1 MNKKKY
7 FMMFAALVATMVG
20 FTACSSEDDLA
31 GAEQEGHGVVKADF
45 TISFPKQMSGTTRQT
60 TEIVQGQ
67 TSPVFR
73 GITGIELMPFKAAKD
88 GINGS
93 ISIPSSINLSA
104 GTVAGRNGA
113 SSTTTANTIDAT
125 GVLYTNSNS
134 HLYTDIEIA
143 IGTRAFMFYGK
154 AINASAAEGSNI
166 NATNGSLVKSVA
178 PSGTTL
184 DAISFSLTDITTA
197 TVDAQATAIAGYL
210 TNIAKANSGTET
222 MLTYFPNFTNLKAGS
237 YASMKAVVQ
246 AVYTSLYKNTDA
258 LSTAIKNVILAGYT
272 PSGASAKTITVAEK
286 SGTTTGE
293 LKFTSTYTYPRNIY
307 LPDGA
312 AQINWNTS
320 TNAFDVVITNNVG
333 LNISAINDY
342 TYPAALY
349 YYGLS
354 NIWAVPA
361 PMSGYYNDDKSW
373 ADIVK
378 DYTDRTDESE
388 MVQSTTRSIAIRDE
402 VQYAVG
408 RLDVTVTSK
417 NGQTELE
424 DNSGSTTKIAL
435 GTNGENFPIKG
446 ILVGNQKAVKY
457 NFETNTTATPKTIY
471 DSQMP
476 SGATLYPGSTPNL
489 TATTH
494 TLVLQTVDA
503 TEDEDV
509 NANVPVAIEFE
520 NAGNQIIVGK
530 DNELIYPGTR
540 FYLLGT
546 LKPNKNDTQKYST
559 DTNAAVIKKAFVQDF
574 ITTAN
579 FTVESFKNAYHTLPD
594 LRTPSLE
601 IGLSVDLTWKTGIT
615 QGITIE

>member
-1 MNKKKY
+1 MNKMKKY
-7 FMMFAALVATMVG
+7 LMMFAALVATTVG

-31 GAEQEGHGVVKADF
+31 SAEQEQERGVVKADF
-45 TISFPKQMSGTTRQT
+45 TISFPKQMSGVTRQST
-60 TEIVQGQ
+60 AIVQGQ
-67 TSPVFR
+67 DDPEFR
-73 GITGIELMPFKAAKD
+73 GITGIELMPFSAAKSD
-88 GINGS
+88 
-93 ISIPSSINLSA
+93 ISTSSTIPSSINLTA
-104 GTVAGRNGA
+104 GTVGRNGA
-113 SSTTTANTIDAT
+113 SSSTMPNTIDANYA
-125 GVLYTNSNS
+125 LYSKSNS

-154 AINASAAEGSNI
+154 AIDAPAAEGSNL

-178 PSGTTL
+178 TSGTTL

-197 TVDAQATAIAGYL
+197 TVDAQATAIAAYL
-210 TNIAKANSGTET
+210 TNIAKASSGSET

-258 LSTAIKNVILAGYT
+258 LSTAIKNVILAGYM

-293 LKFTSTYTYPRNIY
+293 LEFTSAYTYPRNLF

-320 TNAFDVVITNNVG
+320 SNAFDVVITSNVG

-354 NIWAVPA
+354 DIWAVPA
-361 PMSGYYNDDKSW
+361 SMSGLYDDNKNW
-373 ADIVK
+373 AGILK
-378 DYTDRTDESE
+378 EYTDRDDESAT
-388 MVQSTTRSIAIRDE
+388 VQSTTRSIAIRDE

-408 RLDVTVTSK
+408 RLDVTVKSK
-417 NGQTELE
+417 NGVTELA

-435 GTNGENFPIKG
+435 GTNGANFPIKG

-457 NFETNTTATPKTIY
+457 NFETNASAAPKTIY

-476 SGATLYPGSTPNL
+476 SGATLYPGTSPTVK
-489 TATTH
+489 TH

-503 TEDEDV
+503 TSNDDS
-509 NANVPVAIEFE
+509 NANVPIAIEFE

-546 LKPNKNDTQKYST
+546 LKPNLNTSQKYST
-559 DTNAAVIKKAFVQDF
+559 ETSAAVIKKAFVQDY

-579 FTVESFKNAYHTLPD
+579 FTVDSFKNAYHTLPD

-601 IGLSVDLTWKTGIT
+601 IGMSVDLTWKTGIT
-615 QGITIE
+615 QDITIE

>member
-1 MNKKKY
+1 MNKMKKY
-7 FMMFAALVATMVG
+7 LLMLAALFVAAIS

-31 GAEQEGHGVVKADF
+31 NAEEEQERGVVKADF
-45 TISFPKQMSGTTRQT
+45 TISFPKQMGGITRQS
-60 TEIVQGQ
+60 EIIVQGQ
-67 TSPVFR
+67 STPVFR
-73 GITGIELMPFKAAKD
+73 GINGITLMPFSSAKSA
-88 GINGS
+88 ITPS
-93 ISIPSSINLSA
+93 STIPTSINLYA
-104 GTVAGRNGA
+104 GTVGKQGA
-113 SSTTTANTIDAT
+113 SSATANTIDAQYA
-125 GVLYTNSNS
+125 LYTNSNS

-143 IGTRAFMFYGK
+143 IGTRSFMFYGK
-154 AINASAAEGSNI
+154 AIDAAATSESTSNVI
-166 NATNGSLVKSVA
+166 NGSLEKSVA

-197 TVDAQATAIAGYL
+197 TVNAQATAIAAYL
-210 TNIAKANSGTET
+210 TNIAKAASGDET

-237 YASMKAVVQ
+237 YTSMKAVVQ
-246 AVYTSLYKNTDA
+246 AVYTSLYNNTDA
-258 LSTAIKNVILAGYT
+258 LSTAIKTAILDGY
-272 PSGASAKTITVAEK
+272 PSGSVTKTIAVAEK

-293 LKFTSTYTYPRNIY
+293 LVFTSDYTYPRNLF

-320 TNAFDVVITNNVG
+320 TKAFEVVITSNVG
-333 LNISAINDY
+333 LNISAIDDY

-354 NIWAVPA
+354 DIWAVPA
-361 PMSGYYNDDKSW
+361 SMSGLYDNDKSW

-378 DYTDRTDESE
+378 AYTDRTDESE

-408 RLDVTVTSK
+408 RLDVTVQSK
-417 NGQTELE
+417 SGQLELV
-424 DNSGSTTKIAL
+424 DNKGANIAL
-435 GTNGENFPIKG
+435 GTGGANFPITG

-457 NFETNTTATPKTIY
+457 NFETNTSAAPKTIY

-476 SGATLYPGSTPNL
+476 SGATLFPGTPSVK
-489 TATTH
+489 TH

-503 TEDEDV
+503 TSNDDT
-509 NANVPVAIEFE
+509 NANVPIAIEFE

-530 DNELIYPGTR
+530 GNELIYPGTR

-546 LKPNKNDTQKYST
+546 LKPNKNTTQKYST
-559 DTNAAVIKKAFVQDF
+559 ATDAAVIKKAFVQDYV
-574 ITTAN
+574 TTAN
-579 FTVESFKNAYHTLPD
+579 FTVASFKNAYHTLPD

-601 IGLSVDLTWKTGIT
+601 IGLSVDLTWKSGIT
-615 QGITIE
+615 QEITVE

>member
-1 MNKKKY
+1 MNKMKKN
-7 FMMFAALVATMVG
+7 FLMFVALVATTVG

-31 GAEQEGHGVVKADF
+31 NAEQEGSGVVKTDF

-67 TSPVFR
+67 ATPVFR
-73 GITGIELMPFKAAKD
+73 GITGIELMPFTAAKSA
-88 GINGS
+88 ITTS
-93 ISIPSSINLSA
+93 STIPSSINLYA
-104 GTVAGRNGA
+104 GSVGKKGA
-113 SSTTTANTIDAT
+113 SSATANTIDAEYA
-125 GVLYTNSNS
+125 LYDNSNS

-154 AINASAAEGSNI
+154 AIDAAATSVSPSNVI
-166 NATNGSLVKSVA
+166 NGSLVKSVA

-184 DAISFSLTDITTA
+184 DAISFSLTNITTA
-197 TVDAQATAIAGYL
+197 TVDAQATAIAAYL
-210 TNIAKANSGTET
+210 TNIAKATAGGET

-237 YASMKAVVQ
+237 YTNMKAVVQ
-246 AVYTSLYKNTDA
+246 AVYTSVYNNTDA
-258 LSTAIKNVILAGYT
+258 LSTAIKTAILAGYT
-272 PSGASAKTITVAEK
+272 PSGTSAKTITVAEN
-286 SGTTTGE
+286 GTTPGK
-293 LKFTSTYTYPRNIY
+293 LDFTSEYTYPRNLY

-312 AQINWNTS
+312 ARINWNT
-320 TNAFDVVITNNVG
+320 TTLAFDVVTTSNVG
-333 LNISAINDY
+333 LDISALTDY

-354 NIWAVPA
+354 DIWAVPA
-361 PMSGYYNDDKSW
+361 SMSGFYDDNKTW

-378 DYTDRTDESE
+378 DYTDRNDESAT
-388 MVQSTTRSIAIRDE
+388 VQSTTRSIAIRDE

-408 RLDVTVTSK
+408 RLDVTVKSN
-417 NGQTELE
+417 NGATTLK
-424 DNSGSTTKIAL
+424 DNSNVDIAL
-435 GTNGENFPIKG
+435 GTNGAYFPIKG

-457 NFETNTTATPKTIY
+457 NFETNPSAAAKTIY

-476 SGATLYPGSTPNL
+476 TEATLYPGSPTVK
-489 TATTH
+489 TH

-503 TEDEDV
+503 TSDDDQ
-509 NANVPVAIEFE
+509 NANVRIAIEFE
-520 NAGNQIIVGK
+520 NAGTQIIVGK

-540 FYLLGT
+540 FYLIGT
-546 LKPNKNDTQKYST
+546 LKPNLNTTQKYST
-559 DTNAAVIKKAFVQDF
+559 DANAAVIKKAFVQDY

-615 QGITIE
+615 QGITIQ

>member
-1 MNKKKY
+1 MKTKKY
-7 FMMFAALVATMVG
+7 LFMLAALFSTAIG
-20 FTACSSEDDLA
+20 FTACSSEEDVA
-31 GAEQEGHGVVKADF
+31 GSEEDRGVVKADF
-45 TISFPKQMSGTTRQT
+45 TISFPQQMSGITRQS

-67 TSPVFR
+67 TTPVFR
-73 GITGIELMPFKAAKD
+73 GISGIELMPFTAAKSD
-88 GINGS
+88 VSGES
-93 ISIPSSINLSA
+93 TIPSSVNLYA
-104 GTVAGRNGA
+104 GTVGKQGA
-113 SSTTTANTIDAT
+113 SSATANTIDAQYA
-125 GVLYTNSNS
+125 LYTKSNS

-154 AINASAAEGSNI
+154 AIDATPATGSNA
-166 NATNGSLVKSVA
+166 NATNGSLVKSVT

-184 DAISFSLTDITTA
+184 NDISFSLTDITTA

-210 TNIAKANSGTET
+210 TNIAKATAGGET

-237 YASMKAVVQ
+237 YTSMKAVVQ
-246 AVYTSLYKNTDA
+246 AVYTSLYNNTDA
-258 LSTAIKNVILAGYT
+258 LSTAIKTAILAGYT
-272 PSGASAKTITVAEK
+272 PSGASAKTITVVEN
-286 SGTTTGE
+286 GTTPGK
-293 LKFTSTYTYPRNIY
+293 LDFTSEYTYPRNLY

-312 AQINWNTS
+312 AHINWNTS
-320 TNAFDVVITNNVG
+320 TNAFDVVITNDVG

-378 DYTDRTDESE
+378 DYTDRTDESA

-408 RLDVTVTSK
+408 RLDVTVQS
-417 NGQTELE
+417 NGGTGELA
-424 DNSGSTTKIAL
+424 DNSGSNTKIQL
-435 GTNGENFPIKG
+435 GTNGANFPITG
-446 ILVGNQKAVKY
+446 ILVGNQKSVKY
-457 NFETNTTATPKTIY
+457 NLETNTSAAAKTIY

-476 SGATLYPGSTPNL
+476 TGATLYPGSPTVK
-489 TATTH
+489 TH

-503 TEDEDV
+503 NSNDDT
-509 NANVPVAIEFE
+509 NANVPIAIEFE

-530 DNELIYPGTR
+530 GNELIYPGTR
-540 FYLLGT
+540 FYLIGT
-546 LKPNKNDTQKYST
+546 LKPYENETQKYVGT
-559 DTNAAVIKKAFVQDF
+559 ETPIKKAFVQDY

-601 IGLSVDLTWKTGIT
+601 IGLSVDLTWKSGIT
-615 QGITIE
+615 QNITIQ

>member
-1 MNKKKY
+1 MNKMKKY
-7 FMMFAALVATMVG
+7 LMVFAALFATMLS
-20 FTACSSEDDLA
+20 FTACSSDNDLSS
-31 GAEQEGHGVVKADF
+31 AEEEGNGVVKADF
-45 TISFPKQMSGTTRQT
+45 TISFPKQMSGTTRQS

-67 TSPVFR
+67 STPVFR

-272 PSGASAKTITVAEK
+272 PSGADAKTITVAEK

-293 LKFTSTYTYPRNIY
+293 LVFTSTYTYPRNIF

-312 AQINWNTS
+312 AQINWNT
-320 TNAFDVVITNNVG
+320 TTKAFDVVATSNVG
-333 LNISAINDY
+333 LNISALTDY
-342 TYPAALY
+342 TYPASLY

-354 NIWAVPA
+354 DIWAVPA
-361 PMSGYYNDDKSW
+361 SMSGIYEGKSW
-373 ADIVK
+373 ADIIK
-378 DYTDRTDESE
+378 AYTDRNDESAT
-388 MVQSTTRSIAIRDE
+388 VQSNTRSIAISDE

-408 RLDVTVTSK
+408 RLDVTVQSEGGANILRDNK
-417 NGQTELE
+417 NVEI
-424 DNSGSTTKIAL
+424 SL
-435 GTNGENFPIKG
+435 GTAGANFPIKG

-457 NFETNTTATPKTIY
+457 NFETNTSAAAKTIY

-476 SGATLYPGSTPNL
+476 TGATLYPGTSPT
-489 TATTH
+489 TTTH

-503 TEDEDV
+503 TSLEDDA
-509 NANVPVAIEFE
+509 ANVHIAIEFE

-546 LKPNKNDTQKYST
+546 LKPYLNTTQKYST
-559 DTNAAVIKKAFVQDF
+559 ETSAQVIKKAFVQDY

-579 FTVESFKNAYHTLPD
+579 FTVKSFKNAYHTLPD

>member
-1 MNKKKY
+1 MNKMKKY
-7 FMMFAALVATMVG
+7 LMVFAALFATMLS
-20 FTACSSEDDLA
+20 FTACSSDNDLSS
-31 GAEQEGHGVVKADF
+31 AEEEGNGVVKADF
-45 TISFPKQMSGTTRQT
+45 TISFPKQMSGTTRQS

-67 TSPVFR
+67 STPVFR
-73 GITGIELMPFKAAKD
+73 GITGIELMPFKAAKGD
-88 GINGS
+88 INGS
-93 ISIPSSINLSA
+93 SSIPSSINLTA
-104 GTVAGRNGA
+104 GTVTGKYGA
-113 SSTTTANTIDAT
+113 SSSTMANTIDAT
-125 GVLYTNSNS
+125 GALYKTSNS
-134 HLYTDIEIA
+134 HLYKDIEIA

-154 AINASAAEGSNI
+154 AIDAPAENI
-166 NATNGSLVKSVA
+166 PATNGSLVKSVA

-197 TVDAQATAIAGYL
+197 TVDAQATAIAAYL
-210 TNIAKANSGTET
+210 TNIAKASSGSET

-272 PSGASAKTITVAEK
+272 PSGTDAKTITVAEK

-293 LKFTSTYTYPRNIY
+293 LEFTSTYTYPRNIF

-312 AQINWNTS
+312 AQINWNT
-320 TNAFDVVITNNVG
+320 TTKAFDVVATSNVG
-333 LNISAINDY
+333 LNISALTDY
-342 TYPAALY
+342 TYPASLY

-354 NIWAVPA
+354 DIWAVPA
-361 PMSGYYNDDKSW
+361 SMSGIYDGKSW
-373 ADIVK
+373 ANIVK
-378 DYTDRTDESE
+378 AYTDRNDASAT
-388 MVQSTTRSIAIRDE
+388 VQSNTRSIAIRDE

-408 RLDVTVTSK
+408 RLDVTVQSEGGANILRDNK
-417 NGQTELE
+417 NVEI
-424 DNSGSTTKIAL
+424 SL
-435 GTNGENFPIKG
+435 GTAGANFPIKG

-457 NFETNTTATPKTIY
+457 NFETNASAAPKTIY

-476 SGATLYPGSTPNL
+476 TGATLYPGTSPTTP
-489 TATTH
+489 TH

-503 TEDEDV
+503 TSLEDDA
-509 NANVPVAIEFE
+509 ANVPIAIEFE

-546 LKPNKNDTQKYST
+546 LKPFDNTQQKYVGT
-559 DTNAAVIKKAFVQDF
+559 ETPIKKAFVQDY

-579 FTVESFKNAYHTLPD
+579 FTVKSFKNAYHTLPD

-601 IGLSVDLTWKTGIT
+601 IGLSVDLTWKTGIPFD
-615 QGITIE
+615 ITIE

>member
-1 MNKKKY
+1 MKKY
-7 FMMFAALVATMVG
+7 LMMFAALVATIVG

-45 TISFPKQMSGTTRQT
+45 TISFPKQMSGVTRQS
-60 TEIVQGQ
+60 TEVVQGQ
-67 TSPVFR
+67 LSPVFR
-73 GITGIELMPFKAAKD
+73 GISGIELMPFTAAKS
-88 GINGS
+88 GINAS
-93 ISIPSSINLSA
+93 STIPSSINLAA
-104 GTVAGRNGA
+104 GTVGKKGA
-113 SSTTTANTIDAT
+113 SSSTMPNTIDAQYA
-125 GVLYTNSNS
+125 LYSESNS

-154 AINASAAEGSNI
+154 AIDDEPAAGSNS

-184 DAISFSLTDITTA
+184 NDISFSLTDITTT
-197 TVDAQATAIAGYL
+197 TVDAQATAIAAYL
-210 TNIAKANSGTET
+210 TNIAKASSGSET
-222 MLTYFPNFTNLKAGS
+222 MLTYFPNFTNLKTGS
-237 YASMKAVVQ
+237 YTNMKAVVQ

-293 LKFTSTYTYPRNIY
+293 LEFTSDYTYPRNIY

-312 AQINWNTS
+312 AQINWNNS
-320 TNAFDVVITNNVG
+320 TKEFDVVTTSNVG

-354 NIWAVPA
+354 DIWAVPA
-361 PMSGYYNDDKSW
+361 SMSGVYEGKTW
-373 ADIVK
+373 AGILK
-378 DYTDRTDESE
+378 EYTDREDVSAT
-388 MVQSTTRSIAIRDE
+388 VQSTTRSIAIRDE

-408 RLDVTVTSK
+408 RLDVTVASN
-417 NGQTELE
+417 NGAASLK
-424 DNSGSTTKIAL
+424 DNSNVDITL
-435 GTNGENFPIKG
+435 GDNGANFPIKG

-457 NFETNTTATPKTIY
+457 NFETNTSAAPKTIY

-476 SGATLYPGSTPNL
+476 SGATLFPGTPSVK
-489 TATTH
+489 TH

-503 TEDEDV
+503 TEDEDD
-509 NANVPVAIEFE
+509 NANVPIAIEFE

-546 LKPNKNDTQKYST
+546 LKPYLNDTQKYST
-559 DTNAAVIKKAFVQDF
+559 ATDAAVIKKAFVQDF

-615 QGITIE
+615 QGITIQ

>member
-1 MNKKKY
+1 MKMKNY
-7 FMMFAALVATMVG
+7 LFMLATLFSAAIG
-20 FTACSSEDDLA
+20 FTACSSEEDVA
-31 GAEQEGHGVVKADF
+31 GSEEDRGVVKADF
-45 TISFPKQMSGTTRQT
+45 TISFPQQMSGITRQS

-67 TSPVFR
+67 TTPVFR
-73 GITGIELMPFKAAKD
+73 GISGIELMPFTAAKSD
-88 GINGS
+88 VSGES
-93 ISIPSSINLSA
+93 TIPSSVNLYA
-104 GTVAGRNGA
+104 GTVGKQGA
-113 SSTTTANTIDAT
+113 SSATANTIDAQYA
-125 GVLYTNSNS
+125 LYTKSNS

-154 AINASAAEGSNI
+154 AIDATPATGSNA
-166 NATNGSLVKSVA
+166 NATNGSLVKSVT

-184 DAISFSLTDITTA
+184 NDISFSLTDITTA

-210 TNIAKANSGTET
+210 TNIAKATAGGET

-237 YASMKAVVQ
+237 YTSMKAVVQ
-246 AVYTSLYKNTDA
+246 AVYTSLYNNTDA
-258 LSTAIKNVILAGYT
+258 LSTAIKTAILAGYT
-272 PSGASAKTITVAEK
+272 PSGASAKTITVVEN
-286 SGTTTGE
+286 GTTPGK
-293 LKFTSTYTYPRNIY
+293 LDFTSEYTYPRNLY

-312 AQINWNTS
+312 AHINWNTS
-320 TNAFDVVITNNVG
+320 TNAFDVVITNDVG

-408 RLDVTVTSK
+408 RLDVTVQS
-417 NGQTELE
+417 NGGTGELA
-424 DNSGSTTKIAL
+424 DNSGSNTKIQL
-435 GTNGENFPIKG
+435 GTNGANFPITG

-457 NFETNTTATPKTIY
+457 NFETNTSAAAKTIY

-476 SGATLYPGSTPNL
+476 TGATLYPGSPTVK
-489 TATTH
+489 TH

-503 TEDEDV
+503 NSNDDT
-509 NANVPVAIEFE
+509 NANVPIAIEFE

-530 DNELIYPGTR
+530 GNELIYPGTR
-540 FYLLGT
+540 FYLIGT
-546 LKPNKNDTQKYST
+546 LRPYENETQKYVGT
-559 DTNAAVIKKAFVQDF
+559 ETPIKKAFVQDY

-601 IGLSVDLTWKTGIT
+601 IGLSVDLTWKSGIT
-615 QGITIE
+615 QNITIQ

>member
-1 MNKKKY
+1 MNKMKKY
-7 FMMFAALVATMVG
+7 LMMFAALVATTVG

-31 GAEQEGHGVVKADF
+31 SAEQEGSGVVKTDF

-67 TSPVFR
+67 DKPVFR
-73 GITGIELMPFKAAKD
+73 GITGIELMPFTAAKS
-88 GINGS
+88 GINAS
-93 ISIPSSINLSA
+93 STIPSSINLAA
-104 GTVAGRNGA
+104 GTVGKQGA
-113 SSTTTANTIDAT
+113 SSATANTIDAQYA
-125 GVLYTNSNS
+125 LYPNSNS

-154 AINASAAEGSNI
+154 AIDAAAATGSNL

-197 TVDAQATAIAGYL
+197 TVDAQATAIAAYL

-293 LKFTSTYTYPRNIY
+293 LVFTSTYTYPRNIF

-312 AQINWNTS
+312 AQINWNE
-320 TNAFDVVITNNVG
+320 NKFDVVITNNVG

-354 NIWAVPA
+354 DIWAVPV
-361 PMSGYYNDDKSW
+361 PMSGLYDDNKTW

-378 DYTDRTDESE
+378 EYTDRNDESAT
-388 MVQSTTRSIAIRDE
+388 VQSTTRSIAIRDE

-408 RLDVTVTSK
+408 RLDVTVESK
-417 NGQTELE
+417 NGATTLK
-424 DNSGSTTKIAL
+424 DNSNVDIAL
-435 GTNGENFPIKG
+435 GTNGAYFPIKG
-446 ILVGNQKAVKY
+446 VLVGNQKAVKY
-457 NFETNTTATPKTIY
+457 NFETNPSAAAKTIY

-476 SGATLYPGSTPNL
+476 TEATLYPGSPTVK
-489 TATTH
+489 TH

-503 TEDEDV
+503 TSNDDS
-509 NANVPVAIEFE
+509 NANVPIAIEFE

-540 FYLLGT
+540 FYLIGT
-546 LKPNKNDTQKYST
+546 LKPYLNTTQKYST
-559 DTNAAVIKKAFVQDF
+559 ETSAAVIKKAFVQDY

-601 IGLSVDLTWKTGIT
+601 IGLSVDLTWKTGIK
-615 QGITIE
+615 QDI

>member
-1 MNKKKY
+1 MNKMKKY
-7 FMMFAALVATMVG
+7 LMMFAALVATTVG

-31 GAEQEGHGVVKADF
+31 SAEQEGHGVVKADF
-45 TISFPKQMSGTTRQT
+45 TISFPKQMSGVTRQS
-60 TEIVQGQ
+60 EAVVQGQ
-67 TSPVFR
+67 SKPVFR
-73 GITGIELMPFKAAKD
+73 GISGIELMPFSAAKS
-88 GINGS
+88 GITAS
-93 ISIPSSINLSA
+93 STIPSTINLAA
-104 GTVAGRNGA
+104 GTVGKQGA
-113 SSTTTANTIDAT
+113 SSTTMPNTIDAQYA
-125 GVLYTNSNS
+125 LYTTSNS

-154 AINASAAEGSNI
+154 AIDAAAATGSNS

-184 DAISFSLTDITTA
+184 NDISFSLTDITTA
-197 TVDAQATAIAGYL
+197 TVDAQATAIAAYL
-210 TNIAKANSGTET
+210 TNIAKASSGTET
-222 MLTYFPNFTNLKAGS
+222 MLTYFPNFTNLKTGS
-237 YASMKAVVQ
+237 YTNMKAVVQ

-293 LKFTSTYTYPRNIY
+293 LVFTSTYTYPRNIY

-320 TNAFDVVITNNVG
+320 TKAFDVIISSNVG

-354 NIWAVPA
+354 DIWAVPA
-361 PMSGYYNDDKSW
+361 PMSGLYNDTQSW

-378 DYTDRTDESE
+378 AYTDREDESAT
-388 MVQSTTRSIAIRDE
+388 VQSTTRSIAIRDE

-408 RLDVTVTSK
+408 RLDVTVKSN
-417 NGQTELE
+417 NGATTLQ
-424 DNSGSTTKIAL
+424 DNKGAVIAL
-435 GTNGENFPIKG
+435 GTNGANFPITG

-457 NFETNTTATPKTIY
+457 NFETNTSAAAKTIY

-476 SGATLYPGSTPNL
+476 NGATLYPGSNP

-503 TEDEDV
+503 TKDEDV
-509 NANVPVAIEFE
+509 NANVPIAIEFE

-530 DNELIYPGTR
+530 GNELIYPGTR

-546 LKPNKNDTQKYST
+546 LKPNKNTTQKYVGT
-559 DTNAAVIKKAFVQDF
+559 ENVIKKAFVQDY

-579 FTVESFKNAYHTLPD
+579 FTVESFMNAYHTLPD

-601 IGLSVDLTWKTGIT
+601 IGLSVDLTWKPGIT